1 VRSGL
6 FHNVGNCCR
15 VVEDYGVI
23 YLGSAI
29 FKIARLL
36 FIAMFSVHIFACVF
50 FRVKIASAVIPEDV
64 TAFYTSK
71 NVASNVSTTCQ
82 CSAVWDL
89 TLFVFAALQDLGQQ
103 YVRAILFGNMMPT
116 SSLCFVFLLD
126 DNLLIFFPFPLIVAA
141 GLLLLCAHN
150 IHNSRLW

>member
-1 VRSGL
+1 
-6 FHNVGNCCR
+6 
-15 VVEDYGVI
+15 VEDYGVI

-50 FRVKIASAVIPEDV
+50 FRVKIASAVTPEDV
-64 TAFYTSK
+64 TAFYTSRH
-71 NVASNVSTTCQ
+71 VASNVSKNLKLTTCQ

-103 YVRAILFGNMMPT
+103 YVSAILFGN
-116 SSLCFVFLLD
+116 
-126 DNLLIFFPFPLIVAA
+126 IFPLFCLFT
-141 GLLLLCAHN
+141 G
-150 IHNSRLW
+150 